1 MICLDLS
8 RAGAGDEGHHQLGR
22 WRKLPSA
29 TTMLITSDK
38 GRPSIESSS
47 SVCHSYVHASEVIRR
62 RPTRLRVGE

>member
-38 GRPSIESSS
+38 GSSS